1 MVTKERMLEEFKNL
15 IKFDS
20 ESFKELDISIYL
32 LDKLKSLGL
41 EVEIDDVGHRLYNN
55 PKGTGNIYGYLK
67 GNTKGEGIILSSH
80 MDTVSPGLNKEAII
94 EDGLVKS
101 KGNSV
106 LGADDITGIVSILE
120 VLTIIKENNLKH
132 PDIEVVFFVAEEP
145 FCKGSSLFDYKK
157 LKSKYAYVLDLSGK
171 VGTIALSAPTIVTLN
186 FKING
191 KAAHAG
197 FEPEKGISAIV
208 AFSNFV
214 SKLKLGRIDNETT
227 FNIGTI
233 NGGSGKNI
241 IPEVVLSEGEIR
253 GMNDEK
259 IDFLI
264 KDIENL
270 LDKETK
276 ALGATYSFTYKKDIK
291 AYRINKNH
299 YLVSRYQKAL
309 NELNYGDAI
318 IVDTFGGSDNNN
330 FNLNGIEGVVISN
343 AMNDIH
349 TTHEYFSVDEF
360 IKSAKILLKLVTI

>member
-1 MVTKERMLEEFKNL
+1 MVNKERMLEEFKNL

-32 LDKLKSLGL
+32 LNKLKSLGL
-41 EVEIDDVGHRLYNN
+41 EVEIDDAGHKLYDN
-55 PKGTGNIYGYLK
+55 PKATGNIYGYLK
-67 GNTKGEGIILSSH
+67 GNTKDEGIILSSH
-80 MDTVSPGLNKEAII
+80 MDTVSPGLSKEAII
-94 EDGLVKS
+94 EDGIVKS

-120 VLTIIKENNLKH
+120 VLTIIKENNLSH

-145 FCKGSSLFDYKK
+145 FCNGSSLFDFKK

-171 VGTIALSAPTIVTLN
+171 VGTIAVSAPTIVTLN

-197 FEPEKGISAIV
+197 FEPEKGISAIL
-208 AFSNFV
+208 AFSNFI
-214 SKLKLGRIDNETT
+214 SKLKLGRIDFETT

-241 IPEVVLSEGEIR
+241 IPDLVVAEGEIR

-259 IDFLI
+259 IDSLL
-264 KDIENL
+264 KNIENV
-270 LDKETK
+270 LDRETK
-276 ALGATYSFTYKKDIK
+276 ALGASYSLTYKKDIK
-291 AYRINKNH
+291 AYRINKDH
-299 YLVSRYQKAL
+299 YLVSRYKEVL

-318 IVDTFGGSDNNN
+318 IIDTFGGSDNNN

-343 AMNDIH
+343 AMNDVH
-349 TTHEYFSVDEF
+349 TTHEFFLVDEF
-360 IKSAKILLKLVTI
+360 VKSAKILLKLVTK